1 MTGTAPP
8 RGKCYMRTAAKVL
21 ALAALLVGHS
31 QDGNAADPAGSAGGG
46 PTATP
51 IQHVIIIIGENR
63 SFDHLFGLYRPRP
76 GQTISNL
83 LSKGIVNADGTPG
96 PHFAD
101 AAQSEAGGETS
112 YFIAPRSKT
121 PYATLP
127 PPDLNKAPAEASDG
141 SPPPF
146 ASVAAAAAAERDLEP
161 SDVRLL
167 TTGASGLDSKSGADT
182 RVAQALQLPN
192 GPFPLRGP
200 KLPYD
205 SYTGD
210 TIHRFFQMW
219 QQSDCSAA
227 QASKANPSGCL
238 SDLYAFVAVSASA
251 RNQGG
256 GTASAFYNV
265 NDGAA
270 PYLKRLADDYTMSD
284 NYHQAQ
290 MGGTMVEH
298 FFLMAADDLFY
309 SDGHG
314 TPASPPPAMIAD
326 PDPRPGTPNRY
337 RLDGWYSKCAD
348 PSQPGV
354 GAIVAYLKSLQPPI
368 DPNCAAGH
376 YYAINNLFPA
386 YNADGTPSTSRYA
399 VPPSGLRT
407 IGEALSEKG
416 VSWRYYG
423 GMFDRAVAGRP
434 NRYCA
439 LCNSFQF
446 SASIMGNQAARAEH
460 LKDVQDL
467 YGDIARGSLPAVAY
481 VKPDEFLDGHPA
493 SSKVVLFEAFTRRI
507 VETLQ
512 ANPALFARSAVFV
525 TFDEGG
531 GYYDS
536 GYIQPLDFQG
546 DGPRIPFIVV
556 SPFAKGGRVV
566 HSYCDHASV
575 VKFIERN
582 WRLAPLSKR
591 SRDNLPN
598 PVAEPD
604 NPYVPVNRP
613 AICDLFDMF
622 EF

>member
-1 MTGTAPP
+1 
-8 RGKCYMRTAAKVL
+8 
-21 ALAALLVGHS
+21 
-31 QDGNAADPAGSAGGG
+31 
-46 PTATP
+46 
-51 IQHVIIIIGENR
+51 
-63 SFDHLFGLYRPRP
+63 
-76 GQTISNL
+76 
-83 LSKGIVNADGTPG
+83 
-96 PHFAD
+96 
-101 AAQSEAGGETS
+101 
-112 YFIAPRSKT
+112 
-121 PYATLP
+121 
-127 PPDLNKAPAEASDG
+127 
-141 SPPPF
+141 
-146 ASVAAAAAAERDLEP
+146 
-161 SDVRLL
+161 
-167 TTGASGLDSKSGADT
+167 GASGLDSKSGADT

-481 VKPDEFLDGHPA
+481 VKPDEILDGHPA